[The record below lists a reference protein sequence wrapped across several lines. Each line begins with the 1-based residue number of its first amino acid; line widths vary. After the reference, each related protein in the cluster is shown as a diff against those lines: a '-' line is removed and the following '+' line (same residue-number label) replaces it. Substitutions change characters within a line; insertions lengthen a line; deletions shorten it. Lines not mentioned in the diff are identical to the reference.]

1 VANSAPQRL
10 LAGWA
15 PILLILLTLAILPL
29 FLVFDRSSLTT
40 NLELLR
46 QNGKLRVLTLNG
58 PTSYY
63 EGVDGP
69 TGLEYELA
77 KGFANRLGVELE
89 MEVAENFGAILPR
102 LKRGDAHLAAAG
114 ITVTEERKKI
124 VRFSEPYQEIRQQVA
139 YLRGTNRPK
148 SVEDL
153 IGRDLVVVAGSSF
166 AERLRELKAQYPKLT
181 WTETNEK
188 SVDELLSEVWEGLLE
203 LTISDSNI
211 LSVLRQYYPQ
221 LQVAFD
227 IQTPEPLAWA
237 FPITEDDSIYNA
249 ANAYLKDLEQSGELK
264 RLLERYYGA
273 ARKFN
278 YVNLARYRER
288 VSSVLPQFEKLF
300 KKAALLTD
308 IDWRLI
314 AAQAYQESQWDP
326 EAVSPTGVVGMMQL
340 TSATAER
347 FNVIDRSDTA
357 ESIKAGAQYL
367 RNLKDRLPERI
378 TEPDRTWMAL
388 AAYNVG
394 LGHLEDARVLTQK
407 NGGNPDIWIDV
418 VQHLPLLSK
427 PKWFKQTQYGYARGH
442 EPVAYVT
449 RIRSFYD
456 ILVKMRPKVPVDPD
470 KLKLNVPAL

>member
-1 VANSAPQRL
+1 MANSAPQRL

-29 FLVFDRSSLTT
+29 FLVFDRSPLTT
-40 NLELLR
+40 NLELLK

-77 KGFANRLGVELE
+77 KGFANSLGVQLE

-124 VRFSEPYQEIRQQVA
+124 VRFTEPYQEIRQQVA

-166 AERLRELKAQYPKLT
+166 AERLRELKAQFPKLT

-188 SVDELLSEVWEGLLE
+188 SVDELLGEVWEGLLE

-237 FPITEDDSIYNA
+237 LPITEDDSIFNA

-300 KKAALLTD
+300 KRAALLTD
-308 IDWRLI
+308 KDWRLI

-326 EAVSPTGVVGMMQL
+326 KAVSPTGVVGMMQL

-347 FNVIDRSDTA
+347 FNVFDRSDTA

-378 TEPDRTWMAL
+378 VEPDRTWMAL

-394 LGHLEDARVLTQK
+394 MGHLEDARVLTQK

-427 PKWFKQTQYGYARGH
+427 PKWFKQTQFGYARGH

-456 ILVKMRPKVPVDPD
+456 ILVKMRPDIPVNPD
-470 KLKLNVPAL
+470 KFKLNVPAL